1 MQNAGNLP
9 AQVVAGETIWISADN
24 TVQGMSDIT
33 FSGYTPAG
41 GYTLAYQ
48 FAGTTPATVDAEANA
63 TDTGWGL
70 TVTAAETLT
79 WKAGVVRFAAYVT
92 HTESGKV
99 YAVEGGEI
107 AVIASPLAT
116 SSYTAALTACD
127 AAIADYAANPHG
139 SFSIDGMN
147 VSYRSMNDLIKL
159 RNYLKSLIAEELGNR
174 PIRII
179 RTRFT

>member
-1 MQNAGNLP
+1 MQNAGFLP
-9 AQVVAGETIWISADN
+9 SRIVAGETLWIAAAN
-24 TVQGMSDIT
+24 TAQGLPDIT
-33 FSGYTPAG
+33 FTGYTPAG

-48 FAGTTPATVDAEANA
+48 FAGTTPAAVAAVANG
-63 TDTGWGL
+63 TNTGWTL

-79 WKAGVVRFAAYVT
+79 WKAGAVRFVAYVT
-92 HTESGKV
+92 ETATDNV
-99 YAVEGGEI
+99 YAVDSGTI
-107 AVIASPLAT
+107 AVTASPLAT

-127 AAIADYAANPHG
+127 TAIADYAANPHG
-139 SFSIDGMN
+139 SFAIDGMN
-147 VSYRSMNDLIKL
+147 VTYRSFDQLMKL

>member
-9 AQVVAGETIWISADN
+9 KQVVAGETIWISADN
-24 TVQGMSDIT
+24 TAQGMSDIT
-33 FSGYTPAG
+33 FAGYTPAD

-48 FAGTTPATVDAEANA
+48 FAGTTPAAVAAQANA
-63 TDTGWGL
+63 ADTGWGL

-79 WKAGVVRFAAYVT
+79 WKAGVVRFVAYVT

-127 AAIADYAANPHG
+127 AAIANYAANPHG
-139 SFSIDGMN
+139 SVGIGEMS
-147 VSYRSMNDLIKL
+147 VTYRSMADLIKL
-159 RNYLKSLIAEELGNR
+159 RDYLKSLIAEELGNR